1 MSNRAIF
8 EKSIKL
14 LVGIVMVFIMF
25 VTISALENT
34 ISNQQESQIEQLTEV
49 ITYEINRTVDVSDL
63 VESYQAGILETFSKD
78 ILSSFDGR
86 DFSEITNEELNH
98 ILSEYQ
104 ISGIAL
110 FKDTGDDV
118 IIEKSTSETEVG
130 LSTKKWGFW
139 YTAFRQLF
147 DEGNV
152 SLDKGASGESFWI
165 GPRSIA
171 HEQEGFFI
179 FSYFKVPSQPYL
191 LNLFINDKKAFNMVN
206 IYDSN
211 KVFANLVDNAD
222 FIDEIAVINVE
233 AWNNRFQHEN
243 RSKLQDFTIEYGT
256 YKSFSAED
264 TYYLNK
270 VSKLDVQDSLSLEL
284 SIDNQKKYKR
294 YTKLNDREVL
304 VFLLNKNK
312 QNAVRIRVA
321 LTVICGLLSVWLL
334 GYMIMMYQNKK
345 FNRLLQ
351 LKKEKLEVAE
361 SYMQT
366 VQILPSVVLRL
377 SIVGDKFI
385 VQHFDGKA
393 LKLIGVKAE
402 SCQGEQLDKFMPSEY
417 IDLIR
422 NNLNKIKKGQSGRF
436 EYKFGERIFENKM
449 EWICDYSDNK
459 TNDSSSDPSEA
470 IILWNDITELRRS
483 EDKARFMAHH
493 DHLTGLPNRHYFK
506 ETVESYLKDCNG
518 TLYLAFVDLD
528 GFKNINDAA
537 GHNVG
542 DELLVEVTHR
552 LAGALGGKD
561 FAARMGGDEFAVI
574 FKDVNSPKE
583 LEFILGR
590 IKSSIC
596 KPYHIEGQKFNIG
609 VSIGISKSPDD
620 GSDYITLLKKAD
632 IAMYNVKYSGKGNHK
647 YYKPDMSVIED
658 TTSLR

>member
-1 MSNRAIF
+1 MSNEAML

-25 VTISALENT
+25 VTISALEST
-34 ISNQQESQIEQLTEV
+34 ISNQQESQVEQLTEV

-63 VESYQAGILETFSKD
+63 VESYQADILETLSRD
-78 ILSSFDGR
+78 ILTFFDGR
-86 DFSEITNEELNH
+86 DFSGVTTEELNH
-98 ILSEYQ
+98 VLSEYQ
-104 ISGIAL
+104 VSGIAL
-110 FKDTGDDV
+110 FKDTVDDV
-118 IIEKSTSETEVG
+118 IIEKSTSKAEVG

-147 DEGNV
+147 DDGNV

-165 GPRSIA
+165 GPRSKA
-171 HEQEGFFI
+171 YSQEGFFM
-179 FSYFKVPSQPYL
+179 FSYFKVPNQPYL

-206 IYDSN
+206 IYDAN
-211 KVFANLVDNAD
+211 KVFANLVGNAD
-222 FIDEIAVINVE
+222 FIDEIAVINVD

-256 YKSFSAED
+256 YSSFSSED

-270 VSKLDVQDSLSLEL
+270 VIELDVQDSLKLEL
-284 SIDNQKKYKR
+284 NMHNQKKYKR
-294 YTKLNDREVL
+294 YTKLNDHEVL
-304 VFLLNKNK
+304 LFVLNKNK

-321 LTVICGLLSVWLL
+321 LTVICGLLSVWML
-334 GYMIMMYQNKK
+334 GYMIMLYHNNK

-377 SIVGDKFI
+377 SLFENNFI
-385 VQHFDGKA
+385 VQHFEGRA
-393 LKLIGVKAE
+393 LKLIGVDAQ
-402 SCQGEQLDKFMPSEY
+402 SSQGKKLDNFMPSEY
-417 IDLIR
+417 INLIR
-422 NNLNKIKKGQSGRF
+422 SNLNKIKKGQSGRF

-459 TNDSSSDPSEA
+459 AHDSSSDPSEV

-483 EDKARFMAHH
+483 EDNARFMAHH

-506 ETVESYLKDCNG
+506 ETVESYLKDCNKP
-518 TLYLAFVDLD
+518 LYLAFIDLD

-542 DELLVEVTHR
+542 DKLLVEVTHR
-552 LAGALGGKD
+552 LTGALGSKN
-561 FAARMGGDEFAVI
+561 FSARMGGDEFAVL
-574 FKDVNSPKE
+574 FKDVHSPKE

-590 IKSSIC
+590 VKNDIC
-596 KPYHIEGQKFNIG
+596 KPYHIEDMEFNIG

-620 GSDYITLLKKAD
+620 GDDYATLLKKAD
-632 IAMYNVKYSGKGNHK
+632 IAMYNVKFSGKGNHK
-647 YYKPDMSVIED
+647 YYKPEMSVIED
-658 TTSLR
+658 TARLR